1 MVKEYGYEY
10 DATLDE
16 ELWEQTKE
24 KVTYDKLWGATCLR
38 SGRDALKAIAREYE
52 PTIVYMP
59 ALACDSM
66 VLPFEMYG
74 HNIVYYK
81 LNDDYSIDLNYLK
94 SVVSEGL
101 FLYMDYFG
109 VKAITDE
116 DLVGLRSN
124 YPELI
129 FIEDRTHNLIWER
142 NSSFQPEYIMAS
154 LRKWINIPDGGLLWP
169 YVELKNQ
176 GFGKDTSFSTTRLK
190 AQCMR
195 NKFFKTG
202 DQNIKTVYRKIFSTV
217 SDIIDDNK
225 EPSRM
230 SAYAYAMAV
239 NADWD
244 KIRKQREENAKK
256 LIAVL
261 ENEGVRF
268 IQSKTGESDLYVA
281 FIIDDRDLKQSKL
294 SPQGIFNTIIWP
306 LSEEQKKVCNVAK
319 YTEEHM
325 LAAPCDQRYSVRD
338 MQFIGNEIVKVIRNI
353 S

>member
-16 ELWEQTKE
+16 ELWEQTKK

-38 SGRDALKAIAREYE
+38 SGRDALKTIAREYE
-52 PTIVYMP
+52 PTMVYMP

-116 DLVGLRSN
+116 ELVELRSS
-124 YPELI
+124 YPGLI
-129 FIEDRTHNLIWER
+129 FIEDRTQNLIWDR
-142 NSSFQPEYIMAS
+142 TSLFQPEYIMAS
-154 LRKWINIPDGGLLWP
+154 LRKWINIPDGGLLWN
-169 YVELKNQ
+169 YAELKNRN
-176 GFGKDTSFSTTRLK
+176 FGEDTSFSATRLK

-195 NKFFKTG
+195 NEFFQNG
-202 DQNIKTVYRKIFSTV
+202 DEDIKIAYRKIFSTV
-217 SDIIDDNK
+217 SDIMDEDK

-230 SAYAYAMAV
+230 SAYAYSMAI
-239 NADWD
+239 NADWN
-244 KIRKQREENAKK
+244 KVREQRQENAKK
-256 LIAVL
+256 LIDIL
-261 ENEGVRF
+261 ENSDVRF
-268 IQSKTGESDLYVA
+268 IQSKTGKSDLYVA
-281 FIIDDRDLKQSKL
+281 FMIDDRDLRQSKL
-294 SPQGIFNTIIWP
+294 SSQGIFNTIIWP
-306 LSEEQKKVCNVAK
+306 LSEEQKKICNVAK
-319 YTEEHM
+319 YTEGHM

-338 MQFIGNEIVKVIRNI
+338 MQFIGDEIVKVIKNI